1 MEKPSEQNLEKTK
14 KPWEKLRDLMS
25 SISREVNNFTK
36 EEYGVRELVDER
48 GSIDIDRFIG
58 APGYSDV
65 RLIKDKEEIY
75 EREVEWSGARDEGVR
90 KFYASEYGAETER
103 DIVRIHSQN
112 KEREK
117 NGQMEMFVAA
127 LFHKILKDDF
137 LIVRASA
144 YDDYVNGID
153 TVMVNKKTGDII
165 CAFDEVHDHE
175 ASDRAEEKIEK
186 IKKKVRGGGST
197 LSYGVVIENEKMVR
211 KEIKNLPVFF
221 LSLSTTDLEDVLKN
235 MNYGI
240 EVSEKEIE
248 IFNSFL
254 SSLENQKEM
263 LLGER
268 ISHAVRMNL
277 TRFDYSLAIMRHDVG
292 LLENKPR

>member
-1 MEKPSEQNLEKTK
+1 MEKLSEQNIEKPK

-25 SISREVNNFTK
+25 SISREVNSFAK
-36 EEYGVRELVDER
+36 EEYGVRELVDEH

-58 APGYSDV
+58 APGYPDV
-65 RLIKDKEEIY
+65 RLIKDKEEVY
-75 EREVEWSGARDEGVR
+75 KREVEWSGARDEEVR

-144 YDDYVNGID
+144 YDDYINGID

-175 ASDRAEEKIEK
+175 EGNRADEKVEK
-186 IKKKVRGGGST
+186 IKKKAKKGGSM
-197 LSYGVVIENEKMVR
+197 LSHGVVIENEKMVR
-211 KEIKNLPVFF
+211 REIKNLPVFF
-221 LSLSTTDLEDVLKN
+221 LSLSTKDLEDVLQN
-235 MNYGI
+235 MNYGM

-254 SSLENQKEM
+254 LSLEDQKEM
-263 LLGER
+263 LLEEK
-268 ISHAVRMNL
+268 IPHAVRMNL
-277 TRFDYSLAIMRHDVG
+277 TRFDYSLATMRHDVG
-292 LLENKPR
+292 LLKK